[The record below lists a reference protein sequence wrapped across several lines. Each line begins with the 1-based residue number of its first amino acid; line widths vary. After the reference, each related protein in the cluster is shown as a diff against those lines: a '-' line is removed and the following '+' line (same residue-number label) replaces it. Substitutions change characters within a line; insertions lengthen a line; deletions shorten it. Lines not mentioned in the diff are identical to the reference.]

1 MDPWV
6 KPVNRLC
13 DCLPWILYTVVAQTM
28 ADMGFLFKC
37 NHSQAADKAVVDT
50 RVAQFNKHQRTKA
63 ANMYAVLG
71 GVIKQQTVESK

>member
-1 MDPWV
+1 
-6 KPVNRLC
+6 
-13 DCLPWILYTVVAQTM
+13 
-28 ADMGFLFKC
+28 MGFLFNC